1 LPVLF
6 IYNDSCAIL
15 NTIEQEIS
23 MTQQTRDQILADI
36 RSRQQPREVSSRP
49 REVYKERKIEIQNY
63 TSLHK
68 DEDVTGVKVSTRPAS
83 WPEAVASDLV
93 AIAPQEIPLAG
104 TSSQEESGI
113 VISAPRE
120 LTSRYSGIS
129 VQHVKTPKGVK
140 LAITLQKPHWVSEG
154 ACQMATAELK
164 VYDRMREVKAR
175 DQDSEHFAEYLKCSK
190 QQLQDAANKSVCIGR
205 LHQRTKRSAWLFDT
219 LAIAKF
225 EDHKI
230 QTVMLYLEGEEYLI
244 SMDQDLTDSQQ
255 KYYLAQGR
263 SGTIASSVRAP
274 RLDDLPLQKF
284 GG

>member
-1 LPVLF
+1 M
-6 IYNDSCAIL
+6 
-15 NTIEQEIS
+15 NTNQA
-23 MTQQTRDQILADI
+23 RDQILADI
-36 RSRQQPREVSSRP
+36 RSRQYPREVSSRP
-49 REVYKERKIEIQNY
+49 REVYKEEKKEIQNY
-63 TSLHK
+63 TSLHE
-68 DEDVTGVKVSTRPAS
+68 DEDVMGVKVSLETCLLAQRQ
-83 WPEAVASDLV
+83 ASDPV
-93 AIAPQEIPLAG
+93 AFVSDKVPFESATASP
-104 TSSQEESGI
+104 EESGI

-129 VQHVKTPKGVK
+129 VQHVKTPRGVK
-140 LAITLQKPHWVSEG
+140 LAITLQKPHWASEG

-164 VYDRMREVKAR
+164 VYDRMREVRAR

-190 QQLQDAANKSVCIGR
+190 QQLQDAANRSVCIGR

-219 LAIAKF
+219 LAIAFF

-244 SMDQDLTDSQQ
+244 SMDLEMTDSQH

>member
-1 LPVLF
+1 
-6 IYNDSCAIL
+6 
-15 NTIEQEIS
+15 

-63 TSLHK
+63 TSLHE

-205 LHQRTKRSAWLFDT
+205 LHQRTKRSAWLFYT